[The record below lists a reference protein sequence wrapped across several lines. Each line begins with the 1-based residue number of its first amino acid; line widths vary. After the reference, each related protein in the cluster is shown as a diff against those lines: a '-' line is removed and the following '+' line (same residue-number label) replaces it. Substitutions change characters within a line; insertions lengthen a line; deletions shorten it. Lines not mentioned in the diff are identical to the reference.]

1 MDLCTPE
8 HIKDLLLQDYIDA
21 CEQKNPGI
29 TERTITAVS
38 GEVIDIVSVR
48 YPQPWPDIPEM
59 LRYAASVISA
69 YRIVESIT
77 SLVSTEASVG
87 NEWIPLQ
94 KQWKHVNDLL
104 MDIARGKVK
113 LPIGEDDPGTVNSPD
128 AVVLAPEPM
137 FKDLKL

>member
-1 MDLCTPE
+1 MDLCTKE
-8 HIKDLLLQDYIDA
+8 DIKDLLLQDYIDA

-38 GEVIDIVSVR
+38 GEVVDMVALR
-48 YPQPWPDIPEM
+48 YPQPWPSIPNL
-59 LRYAASVISA
+59 LRYATSVIAA

-94 KQWKHVNDLL
+94 KQWKHVNELL
-104 MDIARGKVK
+104 KDIAKGKVK
-113 LPIGEDDPGTVNSPD
+113 LPKPDDPEVAGKSAE
-128 AVVLAPEPM
+128 AVVISKPPL
-137 FKDLKL
+137 FGDLKL